1 MLLLRGSP
9 ALSAFRLQKIQAA
22 LQEQGVA
29 LAQFSAAFIHLVDLD
44 GPMSGDERAL
54 LERLLHYGEGPAD
67 TLAQGQQM
75 VVLPRFGTISPWSS
89 KATDIA
95 HHCGLRSVRRI
106 ERGIVYTLLSPDGLP
121 FAADLLGLCARRLHD
136 PMTETVVLD
145 LAQAEGLFRHPDPAP
160 LQRIPLLEEGPAA
173 LEQANVGL
181 GLALSPAELDYLTEY
196 FRGLGRNPS
205 DAELMMFAQANSEHC
220 RHKVFNA
227 RFRIDGRDQDLSLF
241 AMIRETHRHHPQGTL
256 SAYRDNAAVME
267 GHQAR
272 PFFRNAQGVYGFGD
286 EAMDILMKVETHNH
300 PTAIS
305 PFPGAATGS
314 GGEIRDEGATG
325 RGGKPKAG
333 LTGFS
338 VSHLRIPAYLQPW
351 EARDYGRPGR
361 IAAAL
366 EIMRDGPLG
375 AAAFNNEFGRPAI
388 AGYLRVFEG
397 ELGGIQRGFHKPI
410 MLAGGIG
417 QIRRP
422 LVEKQPLPVG
432 TKILVIGGP
441 AMLIGLGGGA
451 ASSVASGEGDEDLD
465 FASVQRGNPE
475 MERRAQ
481 EVIEQC
487 IALGEDS
494 PILSIH
500 DVGAGGLSNAVPEI
514 LHDGGRGGCLQLR
527 AVPSEDRGMSPMQ
540 IWSNEAQERYVL
552 AVAPERLDQ
561 VLAFCARERCP
572 CAVLGEATEEEDLIV
587 EDGLFQGRPVEMGM
601 AALLG
606 CPPRMERDSRH
617 QVTLG
622 RELERGEM
630 DLREAAYR
638 VLRHPSVASK
648 EFLITIGDRSV
659 GGLVCRDPM
668 VGPWQVPVADCAVT
682 ASDFVGYC
690 GEAMAMGERSPVA
703 VLDAPAS
710 GRLAVVEA
718 LTNLFAADVRAM
730 GDIKLSA
737 NWMAAV
743 DHPGE
748 DAALYDT
755 VRAVAMD
762 LCRELDL
769 SIPVGKDS
777 LSMKTVWREGG
788 KEKAVVSP
796 LSLVISAFAPVADV
810 RRTWTPQWS
819 AQPNTELWLVDLGQ
833 GRLGASILAQ
843 VYGQM
848 GATVPD
854 LDDAGLLRALFSAL
868 SRLRAEGLVL
878 AYHDRSDGGLWASLC
893 EMSFASRLGVE
904 LQLPAQADALAF
916 LFAEEPGVLV
926 QIPVAARTR
935 VEEIWAA
942 AGLRAQALRIGS
954 VVADWRIRLYQGG
967 RTLLDEAGSDLL
979 RAWAENSYQMQALR
993 DHPDCAAEAFAG
1005 ITATQPPLFARLPAS
1020 SVPAPMV
1027 ATGARPRVAILREQ
1041 GVNGHVEMAAA
1052 FHQTGFEAVDVH
1064 MSDLIDGRH
1073 ALTGFQALAACGGFS
1088 YGDVLGAGAG
1098 WAKSIL
1104 FNSRLRDAFADFF
1117 ADETRLALGVC
1128 NGCQMF
1134 SELREIIPGAEH
1146 WPRFLRNRSE
1156 QFEARLAMVEI
1167 LDSPSV
1173 FFRGMAG
1180 TMAPIVVAHGEG
1192 RASFAHDA
1200 AATAAASLVSM
1211 RYVDAEGG
1219 PASRY
1224 PSNPNGSPGGIAG
1237 LCNDDGRISIL
1248 MPHPERVI
1256 RSVQMSWF
1264 PKEWDETTPWR
1275 QLFANARRAL
1285 I

>member
-29 LAQFSAAFIHLVDLD
+29 LTRFSAAFIHLVDLD
-44 GPMSGDERAL
+44 GPLSDEGRAL

-95 HHCGLRSVRRI
+95 QHCGLRSVRRI

-173 LEQANVGL
+173 LEQANAGL
-181 GLALSPAELDYLTEY
+181 GLALSPAELDYLAEY

-325 RGGKPKAG
+325 RGAKPKAG

-338 VSHLRIPAYLQPW
+338 VSHLRIPGYLQPW
-351 EARDYGRPGR
+351 ELRDYGCPGR

-366 EIMRDGPLG
+366 EILRDGPLG

-397 ELGGIQRGFHKPI
+397 ELGGVQRGFHKPI

-422 LVEKQPLPVG
+422 LVEKRPLPVG
-432 TKILVIGGP
+432 ARILVIGGP

-514 LHDGGRGGCLQLR
+514 LHDGGRGGRLQLR

-572 CAVLGEATEEEDLIV
+572 CAVLGEATEEGDLIV
-587 EDGLFQGRPVEMGM
+587 EDGLFQDRPVEMGM

-617 QVTLG
+617 QVTPG

-682 ASDFVGYC
+682 ASDFVGYR

-710 GRLAVVEA
+710 GRLAVAEA

-788 KEKAVVSP
+788 EEKAVVSP

-819 AQPNTELWLVDLGQ
+819 AQPDTELWLVDLGR

-868 SRLRAEGLVL
+868 GRLRAEGLVL

-893 EMSFASRLGVE
+893 EMSFASRLGAE

-954 VVADWRIRLYQGG
+954 VVVDWHIRLYQGG
-967 RTLLDEAGSDLL
+967 RALLDEAGSDLL

-1005 ITATQPPLFARLPAS
+1005 ITAAQPPLFARLPARP
-1020 SVPAPMV
+1020 VPAPMV
-1027 ATGARPRVAILREQ
+1027 AAGARPRVAILREQ

-1052 FHQTGFEAVDVH
+1052 FHQAGFEAVDVH
-1064 MSDLIDGRH
+1064 MSDLMDGRH

-1117 ADETRLALGVC
+1117 ADGTHLALGVC

-1134 SELREIIPGAEH
+1134 SELREIIPGAER

-1156 QFEARLAMVEI
+1156 QFEARLVMVEI

-1224 PSNPNGSPGGIAG
+1224 PSNPNGSPEGIAG

-1264 PKEWDETTPWR
+1264 PKEWEETTPWR